1 MWNARDAVLRVLA
14 HTSEAPGPLAWSPRG
29 DTLAFSMFVPAARRA
44 DDLGDWQ
51 RLRTANWARA
61 AVVTDQLVRR
71 AEGHAAELRSGLH
84 QIFLADTDSGALRQL
99 TDAPVNH
106 GGPLCQIT
114 KLSNAG
120 SLSWDADGRKLVT
133 WPLVTSSSCTS
144 DASAPRGS
152 CAPQVSPDGRWIA
165 FVGFRDR
172 RLAFHTNELFLMPR
186 DGGEPRALAHPQR
199 LEVHQDHQWLHDS
212 SALRVSLIE
221 HGDGCLAQVD
231 LAGAWHTLCRDLGGS
246 LSTGYVR
253 WAKGVS
259 IAADGAMALAHGSA
273 ERTDEVVVRRWTGL
287 SDGDYSD
294 VAVTDHGGWLSNRQI
309 ALPHMQWLPTT
320 PALQSWLVRPPAA
333 APGDKVPLLLW
344 LHGGPYLAWGPHW
357 HFAAQRW
364 AQMGFA
370 VLMVNGR
377 GSLGYGEAHIQALH
391 HNFPG
396 QDDLVLLDAVQA
408 VIDRGGIDADR
419 IFVAGESAGGV
430 MSSWL
435 IGHTTRFRAAAV
447 IYGVMDWC
455 SAVLTQDRPD
465 YYPYYWLAA
474 PPWEAGMHE
483 VYWQRSP
490 LSRVAA
496 VRTPTLVMCGDDDW
510 RTPVSQS
517 ELYFTALK
525 LCGVEAELVRFPDD
539 NHGLEWHPSHW
550 VELVERVGAWF
561 KRHGQR

>member
-1 MWNARDAVLRVLA
+1 MSQQALNPEDYFKLHLPVEQALSADGERVAWVCTRPDAELDVWCSEVWVRDGGGRGRVHALGAGHGVCWHPRGDALAFVRSEGDGFAVLMWNARDAVLRVLA

-133 WPLVTSSSCTS
+133 SRAAQPATPGAHDPRGALASDVHEIDVTSGQVRRLT
-144 DASAPRGS
+144 DFGGPV

-333 APGDKVPLLLW
+333 APGDKVPLLL
-344 LHGGPYLAWGPHW
+344 
-357 HFAAQRW
+357 
-364 AQMGFA
+364 
-370 VLMVNGR
+370 
-377 GSLGYGEAHIQALH
+377 
-391 HNFPG
+391 
-396 QDDLVLLDAVQA
+396 
-408 VIDRGGIDADR
+408 
-419 IFVAGESAGGV
+419 
-430 MSSWL
+430 
-435 IGHTTRFRAAAV
+435 
-447 IYGVMDWC
+447 
-455 SAVLTQDRPD
+455 
-465 YYPYYWLAA
+465 
-474 PPWEAGMHE
+474 
-483 VYWQRSP
+483 
-490 LSRVAA
+490 
-496 VRTPTLVMCGDDDW
+496 
-510 RTPVSQS
+510 
-517 ELYFTALK
+517 
-525 LCGVEAELVRFPDD
+525 
-539 NHGLEWHPSHW
+539 
-550 VELVERVGAWF
+550 
-561 KRHGQR
+561 